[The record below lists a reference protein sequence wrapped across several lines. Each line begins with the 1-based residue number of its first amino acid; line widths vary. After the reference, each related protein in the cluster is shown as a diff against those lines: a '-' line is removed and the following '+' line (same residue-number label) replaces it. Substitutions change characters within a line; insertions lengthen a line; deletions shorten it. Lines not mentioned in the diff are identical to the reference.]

1 MNPQKTIIRPLILFF
16 AGLHFGI
23 VQSAIY
29 FEVLVNVTATFMGYF
44 LIILTWMLGVV
55 YYLKFYKKK
64 NFLFTLSLS
73 IISYYIILIL
83 TNVLN
88 TSIYLF
94 IPMLPFI
101 FLSASVVGEFFKEYS
116 HSVSGRELFFHENNG
131 FVFGMILSIV
141 FFTAFG
147 INFLWFV
154 PIISYLLVYLIYRK
168 KVIPSFAIISL
179 AFIFSLIFQH
189 WLIALLLGFLII
201 GGIIFLFIKTEPV
214 DDIQKPSNKLIE
226 INDYQKKGILFI
238 AGLNL
243 ILLQYFIVREFSSI
257 LSANEL
263 SIMLVSVVYFF
274 GFSIGYYLSKQIS
287 ITNLKVISCCMLFIH
302 IFIFVFIKV
311 NAAQMISTGY
321 NYEALLLLF
330 ITVAFITSGFY
341 SIFLPK
347 FIELTG
353 AEFIKNAYSWE
364 LFGAIIG
371 VGLIYV
377 VVLFSLSFLWS
388 LYFLLLLVLI
398 FILINKSKWA
408 FSYFLIGI
416 FTIGV
421 FATHQEKIFKY
432 STEDYYKS
440 RGYDNPK
447 VLFSG
452 NSFYHSVEVIDTYFD
467 KTQKVPKGRVSFI
480 NGIKYFQ
487 YKYDLSDGFFQP
499 TSLSEFTY
507 YLAELPAKY
516 LSQKL
521 NRKLRILI
529 LGGGSLYSL
538 NRVAPFSEKTTLVEI
553 DPVVVEAAKKC
564 WTDFNKYNKLDNY
577 EIVIDDAK
585 HYLKASDEKFD
596 LIIMDISAP
605 YYLGTALLHNEDF
618 FKLVKTKLK
627 EDGIFS
633 ESTQS
638 RPRPKYPN
646 AMAMKILKSVRN
658 VFPKYLLVDSKNK
671 NIGKHGFV
679 FATTNWDVSK
689 NEIVAIM
696 KKDNRHKGTSTYSE
710 DSKRFNFE
718 ETIPISLTN
727 MESLFSYNNSRIV
740 NRLKLDKRLSS
751 SGSYWK
757 SKSKRGASEDSNLL
771 RAIAGKIQDPNFN
784 FKVIFILL
792 AAIALRYIPELR
804 KFIKLKKN
812 KNAA

>member
-1 MNPQKTIIRPLILFF
+1 MNSQEKLIRPLVLFF

-23 VQSAIY
+23 IQSALY

-44 LIILTWMLGVV
+44 LIMLTWMLGVV

-64 NFLFTLSLS
+64 NFLFFLSLS
-73 IISYYIILIL
+73 IISYYALLIF
-83 TNVLN
+83 TNVFN

-94 IPMLPFI
+94 ILMLPFI

-116 HSVSGRELFFHENNG
+116 HRVSGRALFFHENNG

-141 FFTAFG
+141 FFTSFG
-147 INFLWFV
+147 INFLWVVPFV
-154 PIISYLLVYLIYRK
+154 SYLILYLVFREKI
-168 KVIPSFAIISL
+168 IPSFAIL
-179 AFIFSLIFQH
+179 TLVFLFSLLFQH
-189 WLIALLLGFLII
+189 WLIALLLGLLIFS
-201 GGIIFLFIKTEPV
+201 GIIFLFIKTEPV
-214 DDIQKPSNKLIE
+214 SAISKTEDKLIE
-226 INDYQKKGILFI
+226 IKDYQKKGILFI

-287 ITNLKVISCCMLFIH
+287 INSLKVISCCMLFIH

-321 NYEALLLLF
+321 GYEALLLLF

-371 VGLIYV
+371 VGLIYF

-388 LYFLLLLVLI
+388 LYFLLLLILI

-416 FTIGV
+416 FTIGI
-421 FATHQEKIFKY
+421 FTIHHEKIFKY

-440 RGYDNPK
+440 RGYKNPK

-467 KTQKVPKGRVSFI
+467 KTQRVPKGRVSFI
-480 NGIKYFQ
+480 NGIRYFQ
-487 YKYDLSDGFFQP
+487 YKYDLSDGFYQP
-499 TSLSEFTY
+499 TALSEFTY

-521 NRKLRILI
+521 DRKLRILI

-538 NRVAPFSEKTTLVEI
+538 NRVAPYSEKTTLVEI
-553 DPVVVEAAKKC
+553 DPIVVEAAKKC
-564 WTDFNKYNKLDNY
+564 WPEFNKYDKLDNY

-618 FKLVKTKLK
+618 FRLIKTKLG
-627 EDGIFS
+627 EDGVFS
-633 ESTQS
+633 ESTQN
-638 RPRPKYPN
+638 RPQPKYPN
-646 AMAMKILKSVRN
+646 SMAMKIFKSVRN
-658 VFPKYLLVDSKNK
+658 VFPKYLLIDSKNK
-671 NIGKHGFV
+671 SIGKHGFL
-679 FATTNWDVSK
+679 FATTNWDISS
-689 NEIVAIM
+689 NEVVEIM
-696 KKDNRHKGTSTYSE
+696 KKDNRYKGTSTYSE
-710 DSKRFNFE
+710 KSKYFNFD

-727 MESLFSYNNSRIV
+727 MESLLSYNNSRIV
-740 NRLKLDKRLSS
+740 NRLKLKKRAVSTA
-751 SGSYWK
+751 GY
-757 SKSKRGASEDSNLL
+757 SKSKRVSTDDSNLF
-771 RAIAGKIQDPNFN
+771 RAIAAKIREPNFK
-784 FKVIFILL
+784 FKVLFILIV
-792 AAIALRYIPELR
+792 AIILRYIPSFQ
-804 KFIKLKKN
+804 KIVKPKK
-812 KNAA
+812 KERL